1 MDFMPAPV
9 EKPKTAA
16 PPVFKFPVGRSEP
29 QIEVEVEEK
38 PEPAVKHPFV
48 LPEEK
53 DDDGDIELPDINID
67 ESDDEDEEGQEGE
80 NEDENMEALAIRSR
94 AASLSLQTASCKD
107 RNAALSLIHKA
118 LLENADK
125 IQQENKADIEAATKL
140 AESGALSQQLVKRL
154 GLSGSKFADMV
165 QGVKDIEMM
174 DDPVGKTTLATRLDD
189 GLDLYKVSCP
199 IGVVLIIFEARPEV
213 VVNIA
218 ALALKSGNAVILKG
232 GKEAAKSNAI
242 LTSIINDALSQSKT
256 ISKDAV
262 LLVESRT
269 AIDELLKLDRY
280 IDLVIPRESN
290 ALVCHV
296 QGSTRIPVLGHAD
309 GICATYLDEKLD
321 PEMAIRVLIDA
332 KKCMQQH

>member
-1 MDFMPAPV
+1 MDFIPAPV

-16 PPVFKFPVGRSEP
+16 PPVFKFPVARSKP

-38 PEPAVKHPFV
+38 VFRLLLHTGNTVPRCVTV
-48 LPEEK
+48 
-53 DDDGDIELPDINID
+53 
-67 ESDDEDEEGQEGE
+67 S
-80 NEDENMEALAIRSR
+80 S
-94 AASLSLQTASCKD
+94 ASCKD

-118 LLENADK
+118 LLENVDK
-125 IQQENKADIEAATKL
+125 IQQEDRADIETATKL
-140 AESGALSQQLVKRL
+140 AEFGVLSQQL
-154 GLSGSKFADMV
+154 
-165 QGVKDIEMM
+165 GVKDIEMM
-174 DDPVGKTTLATRLDD
+174 DDPVGKITLATRLDD
-189 GLDLYKVSCP
+189 GLELYKVSCR
-199 IGVVLIIFEARPEV
+199 IGVVLIIFEACPEV

-218 ALALKSGNAVILKG
+218 ALALKSGDAVLLTG
-232 GKEAAKSNAI
+232 GKEAGKSNAI

-269 AIDELLKLDRY
+269 AIGELLKPDRY
-280 IDLVIPRESN
+280 IDLVIPRGSN
-290 ALVCHV
+290 ALVRHV

-321 PEMAIRVLIDA
+321 PEIAIRVLIDA